1 MPVELP
7 ELDPPGAEPKAPH
20 PIVWMILF
28 VVVMVVG
35 VAMALLTWPNGEP
48 TDTVWFWVRL
58 LGLPALTW
66 CAMFGLRLHYY
77 DQACQRRQAEREV
90 RADDREKRLR
100 FAREPLAV
108 LEYAYL
114 TAPGR
119 ADVARKIA
127 GGEIALSARTTLAG
141 VAAIRHTALELT
153 EDPEAP
159 GRYRTCFNAL
169 LDKLSDAVTAVP
181 NEVPLI
187 VRLQLPDDV
196 DRKDLLQTW
205 QSCWAAKNVRPV
217 SAELLGV
224 EQGAMFL
231 DEWLDICGGPALER
245 ATLLVSV
252 QLHDEP
258 TPSSA
263 EAAVGMLLAWAPLA
277 ERYGLETRAL
287 LHRPVETDAS
297 GPDTALSNALLW
309 GETTANEISDLWQ
322 AGLSTT
328 DKRALLQAASDM
340 KLGISKTAGLSG
352 VHDVDLAIGHPGV
365 CGGWLDIAFGIEH
378 AVHTGTPQLMA
389 WHEQTLRFAVARV
402 PRTN

>member
-7 ELDPPGAEPKAPH
+7 ELDPPGAEPKPPH
-20 PIVWMILF
+20 PMVWMILF
-28 VVVMVVG
+28 VVIMVADGAV
-35 VAMALLTWPNGEP
+35 ALLTWPKGEP
-48 TDTVWFWVRL
+48 TDTAWFWVRL

-77 DQACQRRQAEREV
+77 DQACQRRQSERGV

-108 LEYAYL
+108 LDYAYL
-114 TAPGR
+114 AEPGR

-127 GGEIALSARTTLAG
+127 GGELALSARTTLAG
-141 VAAIRHTALELT
+141 VDAIRHTALELT

-159 GRYRTCFNAL
+159 ERYRTCFNAL
-169 LDKLSDAVTAVP
+169 LEKMSDAVAAVP

-187 VRLQLPDDV
+187 VRLQLPDDLNQEG
-196 DRKDLLQTW
+196 LLQTW
-205 QSCWAAKNVRPV
+205 QSCWAAKNARPV
-217 SAELLGV
+217 SAELLCV

-252 QLHDEP
+252 QLHDKP

-263 EAAVGMLLAWAPLA
+263 EAAVGMLFAWAPLA
-277 ERYGLETRAL
+277 ERYGLKTRAL
-287 LHRPVETDAS
+287 LHRPVETEVS
-297 GPDTALSNALLW
+297 GPDAALSKALMW
-309 GETTANEISDLWQ
+309 GETTADEISDLWQ
-322 AGLSTT
+322 SGLSATE
-328 DKRALLQAASDM
+328 KRALLQAASDM
-340 KLGISKTAGLSG
+340 KLGISQTAGLLG
-352 VHDVDLAIGHPGV
+352 VHDIDLAIGHPGV
-365 CGGWLDIAFGIEH
+365 CGGWLDIVLGIEH